1 MARVV
6 ITGHRNLIRISPNAQ
21 QNYTITNLD
30 KSTVLAKKIDK
41 NFEYGIKAVSE
52 ITCIKLGSHIPP
64 YLAVLH
70 ILLKKNVPKKN

>member
-41 NFEYGIKAVSE
+41 NFEYG
-52 ITCIKLGSHIPP
+52 
-64 YLAVLH
+64 
-70 ILLKKNVPKKN
+70 LKQFPR